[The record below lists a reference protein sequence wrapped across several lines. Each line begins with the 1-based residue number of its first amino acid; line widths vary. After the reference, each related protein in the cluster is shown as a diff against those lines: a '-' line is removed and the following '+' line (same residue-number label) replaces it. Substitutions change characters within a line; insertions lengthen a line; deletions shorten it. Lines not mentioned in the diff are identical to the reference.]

1 MSPASKSSK
10 ADAYADE
17 PWSDRTLSNYIVRAE
32 HPFNAEVRLDKLVED
47 FVTPTDKHFRRNHG
61 PIPNIDG
68 SEWTM
73 SVEIGCKAAPARLG
87 TKTIR
92 LEDLV
97 SLRQFEVVA

>member
-68 SEWTM
+68 SEWT
-73 SVEIGCKAAPARLG
+73 
-87 TKTIR
+87 
-92 LEDLV
+92 
-97 SLRQFEVVA
+97 